1 MPMDRLKIYFDTSVL
16 NRIFDDQSQPK
27 IYLEATAMLVLF
39 QLIEKGKITLV
50 MSEVNEYE
58 NDKNPFEERK
68 SFIRRVLSKSSI
80 YQAIET
86 EIVDR
91 AKQIE
96 KMGIKGIDALH
107 LACAEKMESDY
118 FLTCDNEILRKYDGT
133 LKVNNP
139 TEFIFKYIVEI

>member
-1 MPMDRLKIYFDTSVL
+1 
-16 NRIFDDQSQPK
+16 
-27 IYLEATAMLVLF
+27 MLVLF

-50 MSEVNEYE
+50 ISEVNEYE

-68 SFIRRVLSKSSI
+68 SFIKRVLSKSSI
-80 YQAIET
+80 YQAIEA

-107 LACAEKMESDY
+107 LACAEKIESDY

>member
-1 MPMDRLKIYFDTSVL
+1 MPVVRLKIYFDTSVL

-27 IYLEATAMLVLF
+27 IYLEATATLVLF

-50 MSEVNEYE
+50 TSEINEYE
-58 NDKNPFEERK
+58 NDKNPFDERK
-68 SFIRRVLSKSSI
+68 SFIKRALSKSSL
-80 YQAIET
+80 YQSIDA
-86 EIVDR
+86 EIMDR

-118 FLTCDNEILRKYDGT
+118 FLTCDNEILKKYKGA

-139 TEFIFKYIVEI
+139 VEFIFNYIVEY